1 MSPNHKFSLM
11 AWVEKVLLEKIAKQL
26 PANSIVVEIGT
37 YLGGSA
43 SILACANPNISVHSY
58 DLYDDFDYDGFNG
71 TNYQTLAL
79 GKNSKR
85 TLENVMKVI
94 EQYPNII
101 LHKVLLD
108 SQLEWTQGP
117 IDFLFHDGKHTNPTL
132 QKDLDFWNQY
142 LSPNGLIA
150 LHDYRPYLPE
160 YHDLRWPDVE
170 KEVGRLTSGKNFKII
185 NLIQSLVVLQKC
197 C

>member
-1 MSPNHKFSLM
+1 MSPNHEFSLM
-11 AWVEKVLLEKIAKQL
+11 TLVEKFLLEKISKQL

-58 DLYDDFDYDGFNG
+58 DLYDAFDYDEFNG
-71 TNYQTLAL
+71 TNFQTLAL
-79 GKNSKR
+79 GENSKR
-85 TLENVMKVI
+85 TLENVKKVV

-101 LHKVLLD
+101 LHKALKYRHP
-108 SQLEWTQGP
+108 EWTQGP
-117 IDFLFHDGKHTNPTL
+117 IDFLFHDGNHTNPTL

-142 LSPNGLIA
+142 LKPTGLIA
-150 LHDYRPYLPE
+150 LHDYRPNFPE
-160 YHDLRWPDVE
+160 SHHNRWPDVE
-170 KEVGRLTSGKNFKII
+170 KEIGRLISGNFKIVDKVE
-185 NLIQSLVVLQKC
+185 SLVLLQKC